1 MTSKE
6 DLELFTSEAEDLVQ
20 KIENQIL
27 KLEKN
32 PDNNEPI
39 KELYF
44 AFHSLKGLTAM
55 VGLDNISKLCH
66 NFENI
71 LDKAKTKDLSNI
83 QVEKY
88 VELMFESLD
97 ILRSVV
103 RNAKEDKIKDIDE
116 EIVEE
121 LFQNLKES
129 DEEYEITF
137 IKQIP
142 KNQIE
147 NVLGNNENKFFK
159 ISITLQSTCVFK
171 KVRLFII
178 FRALNDE
185 GKIVWSEPEPKILES
200 GNIDQNFDIFYLSN
214 KKAIEIDQILEEIL
228 EIENKTISKLE
239 PNEFREIL
247 ELSASEE
254 IKRNIKKTE
263 VEEVPMP
270 EDEDNL
276 EKILESFEE
285 KTGKITAVKVKID
298 TLEKLMD
305 YFGEVIILKNQL
317 NQVIQEKS
325 QWVVSRIFDNMDKLF
340 LEIQEIIFKLKLV
353 RVETTFQRYKRL
365 VRDVAKETNKD
376 IDFKLEGT
384 DVELDRKI
392 LEELNSPLIHL
403 LRNAIYHGIES
414 PEERERKN
422 KPRRGN
428 LTLKTYRRAGSVF
441 IDVIDDGRG
450 IDYDKIRQ
458 KAVERNIVSSEKA
471 LDLNKEKL
479 KKIIFTPGFS
489 TLSGADLISGRGMGL
504 AIVAEKIK
512 ELGGELD
519 IKTKKG
525 EGTTF
530 RLTVPFSRAILK
542 AQLFKIAG
550 DLYAIPIENINQ
562 IYFYKREDV
571 EYVKGEEYYRIG
583 EDLIPIIKMNEY
595 LDLLG
600 IGGESIRAMQD
611 SLSKDQLEDE
621 TSDDGKTRTLG
632 SKNKIAILCNKNE
645 GNPAIFVVDE
655 ILQQMDVVIK
665 PFRSKFSEFQ
675 EILGVTITGDGS
687 ICLIIDVV
695 HIISKIEKDIQSLQ
709 AIKTT

>member
-103 RNAKEDKIKDIDE
+103 RNAKEDKINDIDE

-200 GNIDQNFDIFYLSN
+200 GNIDQNFDIFY
-214 KKAIEIDQILEEIL
+214 
-228 EIENKTISKLE
+228 
-239 PNEFREIL
+239 FR
-247 ELSASEE
+247 
-254 IKRNIKKTE
+254 
-263 VEEVPMP
+263 
-270 EDEDNL
+270 
-276 EKILESFEE
+276 
-285 KTGKITAVKVKID
+285 KV
-298 TLEKLMD
+298 
-305 YFGEVIILKNQL
+305 
-317 NQVIQEKS
+317 
-325 QWVVSRIFDNMDKLF
+325 R
-340 LEIQEIIFKLKLV
+340 LKL
-353 RVETTFQRYKRL
+353 
-365 VRDVAKETNKD
+365 
-376 IDFKLEGT
+376 
-384 DVELDRKI
+384 
-392 LEELNSPLIHL
+392 
-403 LRNAIYHGIES
+403 
-414 PEERERKN
+414 
-422 KPRRGN
+422 
-428 LTLKTYRRAGSVF
+428 
-441 IDVIDDGRG
+441 
-450 IDYDKIRQ
+450 
-458 KAVERNIVSSEKA
+458 
-471 LDLNKEKL
+471 
-479 KKIIFTPGFS
+479 
-489 TLSGADLISGRGMGL
+489 
-504 AIVAEKIK
+504 
-512 ELGGELD
+512 
-519 IKTKKG
+519 
-525 EGTTF
+525 
-530 RLTVPFSRAILK
+530 
-542 AQLFKIAG
+542 
-550 DLYAIPIENINQ
+550 
-562 IYFYKREDV
+562 
-571 EYVKGEEYYRIG
+571 
-583 EDLIPIIKMNEY
+583 
-595 LDLLG
+595 
-600 IGGESIRAMQD
+600 
-611 SLSKDQLEDE
+611 
-621 TSDDGKTRTLG
+621 
-632 SKNKIAILCNKNE
+632 
-645 GNPAIFVVDE
+645 
-655 ILQQMDVVIK
+655 
-665 PFRSKFSEFQ
+665 
-675 EILGVTITGDGS
+675 
-687 ICLIIDVV
+687 
-695 HIISKIEKDIQSLQ
+695 
-709 AIKTT
+709 

>member
-621 TSDDGKTRTLG
+621 TSDDGKTRTLC